1 MLFLAPIADSKEILT
16 NPNSTSNQ
24 NYYFSIHGYYM
35 GESLTN
41 LFFEIKKAKI
51 QKFDEKTPPRSWE
64 ILGKKPSVGD
74 TGTKPCTS

>member
-1 MLFLAPIADSKEILT
+1 
-16 NPNSTSNQ
+16 
-24 NYYFSIHGYYM
+24 M

-51 QKFDEKTPPRSWE
+51 QKFDEKTPPRYWE